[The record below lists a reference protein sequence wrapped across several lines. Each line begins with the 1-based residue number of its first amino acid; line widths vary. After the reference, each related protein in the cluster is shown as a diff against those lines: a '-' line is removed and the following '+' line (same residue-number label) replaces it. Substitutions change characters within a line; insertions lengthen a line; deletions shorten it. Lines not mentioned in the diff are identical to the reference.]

1 MLNKK
6 NAEVQ
11 EFRSSGVQEFRRN
24 SELLS
29 IFNTAAGGRVGIGKL
44 MTILLLGQA
53 YRTHLGSLR
62 TG

>member
-1 MLNKK
+1 MENPAK
-6 NAEVQ
+6 NVEQ
-11 EFRSSGVQEFRRN
+11 KECRSSGVQEFRRN

-53 YRTHLGSLR
+53 YRKR
-62 TG
+62 MF